1 MHAYCHTHSIF
12 DNNYDNAE
20 EKGERE
26 RKTTRKKERRK
37 PTEVLYYNQKIDR
50 KKVEDER
57 DDR

>member
-26 RKTTRKKERRK
+26 RGKRQEKKSEENQQK
-37 PTEVLYYNQKIDR
+37 YYIII
-50 KKVEDER
+50 KK
-57 DDR
+57 